1 MRRLPRIVL
10 HLTAGTTVAVAALAA
25 LTHGAAPSS
34 TRTSSAAAMLGD
46 VRPAGVMTE
55 TFVDGFMGG
64 RGRPIASVMAST
76 DGARAGVARDVSE
89 ARRLIEREGE
99 GTYIHDLL
107 ASTDSSLTRW
117 PARDTE
123 PLTYWVQSGA
133 ALEGWTAGHRR
144 QVEAAFE
151 TWGGS
156 GIPLAFAPARDSA
169 SADIVVTWQD
179 RFDQPISGRTRWT
192 HDRRGWIRSARITL
206 ALHRQGGA
214 RLEEDAIHA
223 LTLHEIGHAIGLE
236 HTPDA
241 ENVMAPRVRVRT
253 LSESDRR
260 TAQLLYRIPPGRL

>member
-1 MRRLPRIVL
+1 MRRLPKVAL
-10 HLTAGTTVAVAALAA
+10 HVAAGAAIAAVVLAA
-25 LTHGAAPSS
+25 LPERLAHAPI
-34 TRTSSAAAMLGD
+34 RTSSAAAMLGD
-46 VRPAGVMTE
+46 VRPSGLVTE
-55 TFVDGFMGG
+55 AFLDDLMGG
-64 RGRPIASVMAST
+64 RRTMAGSG
-76 DGARAGVARDVSE
+76 DGSGDGPALVARDGDE
-89 ARRLIEREGE
+89 ARRLIEREGA

-117 PARDTE
+117 PSRATE

-133 ALEGWTAGHRR
+133 ALEGWTVGHRR
-144 QVEAAFE
+144 QVESAFD

-156 GIPLAFAPARDSA
+156 GIPLAFVPARDSA
-169 SADIVVTWQD
+169 SADIVVLWRD

-192 HDRRGWIRSARITL
+192 HDRRGWIRSAQITL
-206 ALHRQGGA
+206 ALHRQSGA

-223 LTLHEIGHAIGLE
+223 LTLHEIGHAIGME

-241 ENVMAPRVRVRT
+241 ESVMAPRVRVRT

>member
-1 MRRLPRIVL
+1 MRPLPTFLLIL
-10 HLTAGTTVAVAALAA
+10 ATGATVAVAALAA
-25 LTHGAAPSS
+25 ITHGAAPPPI
-34 TRTSSAAAMLGD
+34 RTSSAAAMLGD
-46 VRPAGVMTE
+46 VRPAGVVTE
-55 TFVDGFMGG
+55 GFVGGFMGG
-64 RGRPIASVMAST
+64 RGRSAALEGASEGESME
-76 DGARAGVARDVSE
+76 VARDVSE

-117 PARDTE
+117 PSRTAE

-133 ALEGWTAGHRR
+133 ELEGWNPGHRR

-156 GIPLAFAPARDSA
+156 GIPLVFAPARDSA
-169 SADIVVTWQD
+169 SADIVVAWRD

-192 HDRRGWIRSARITL
+192 HDRRGWIRSAQITL
-206 ALHRQGGA
+206 ALHRHGGA
-214 RLEEDAIHA
+214 PLAEDAIHA

-241 ENVMAPRVRVRT
+241 GNVMAPRVRVRT
-253 LSESDRR
+253 LSETDRR